1 MRIDPRSHS
10 TLLLGLSSSVGN
22 AVVFNVESNFGGDKK
37 NSSSFQTFDL
47 SPTYYNQRPLD
58 SLTLGPGCLAIG
70 LYPFQMHCCVFYI
83 SP

>member
-1 MRIDPRSHS
+1 MQIDTRSHS
-10 TLLLGLSSSVGN
+10 TFLLGLSSSVGN
-22 AVVFNVESNFGGDKK
+22 AVVFNGESNFAGDNK

-47 SPTYYNQRPLD
+47 SPTYYNQGPLD
-58 SLTLGPGCLAIG
+58 SLTLGPRCLAIG

>member
-1 MRIDPRSHS
+1 MQIDPRSCS

-22 AVVFNVESNFGGDKK
+22 VVFNGESNFGGDKK

-47 SPTYYNQRPLD
+47 SPTYYNQGPVD

-70 LYPFQMHCCVFYI
+70 LYPFQMYCCVFYS